1 MLNFPGFQPR
11 AHSGFF
17 FELLKLIKTPLPK
30 LIFKILL
37 KQKYGKFELFLGQW
51 IQVKLRLHEEWQLLL
66 EQIVRIKFEEEAVG
80 VKSEPTVGLAVRIKT
95 IISEDWVDFLREF
108 INLVQSSFLASNI
121 LDFFTRFVTPIVKEK
136 LKICLNNSVFS

>member
-1 MLNFPGFQPR
+1 M
-11 AHSGFF
+11 
-17 FELLKLIKTPLPK
+17 
-30 LIFKILL
+30 
-37 KQKYGKFELFLGQW
+37 
-51 IQVKLRLHEEWQLLL
+51 
-66 EQIVRIKFEEEAVG
+66 G

-136 LKICLNNSVFS
+136 LKICLNNSVFSYECFLRKLRTGLGLKKARRPGRA